1 MVWHFAWK
9 ILVQIFF
16 MDTIIEAEVKTK
28 KRNKTIL
35 VTLIVAVVLLSSVWL
50 LRASFQSTLKR
61 SEITTAVVEM
71 GNIENTINATGEILP
86 EFEEI
91 ITSPI
96 DASIQNVVMD
106 AGTQIKAGESILTLD
121 KSAAQTEYEKLKF
134 QVESKRNEI
143 EKLKLD
149 LNKSFSDIKS
159 NNDIKQLRINSLQAD
174 VENAKRLYKAGGGTK
189 EDVDKAELDLKVA
202 MLEKQQL
209 ENEIKN
215 KQQTMRLEIKEAEL
229 AADIEENDLHELER
243 KLQQANIVAT
253 RAGVVTWVNKNIG
266 ASIHQGES
274 IARIADLTS
283 FKVTGSIS
291 DNYLDQLHN
300 GMSAIIRVNETD
312 IRGTVVNIYPSVQNG
327 IVSFDVQ
334 LDEQNNKLLRP
345 NLKVDV
351 YLVTATHNNV
361 MRVANG
367 PAFKGAS
374 AQDVFVLKNGVA
386 EKRTVHIGMTN
397 FDYVEIKDNVKPGD
411 VIITSD
417 MKDYKNSKEVSIK
430 N

>member
-1 MVWHFAWK
+1 
-9 ILVQIFF
+9 

-50 LRASFQSTLKR
+50 LRTSFQSTLKK

-96 DASIQNVVMD
+96 DASIQNVVLD
-106 AGTQIKAGESILTLD
+106 AGAQIKAGESILTLD

-266 ASIHQGES
+266 ASVHQGES
-274 IARIADLTS
+274 IARIADLSS

-300 GMSAIIRVNETD
+300 GMSAIIRINETD
-312 IRGTVVNIYPSVQNG
+312 IRGNVVNVYPSIQNG

-345 NLKVDV
+345 NLIVDV
-351 YLVTATHNNV
+351 YLVTATHTNV
-361 MRVANG
+361 MRVTNG

-374 AQDVFVLKNGVA
+374 LQDIFVVKDGKA

-417 MKDYKNSKEVSIK
+417 MKDYKNSKEVVIK